1 MIPSLQAGRTL
12 LLAALLGAGCRPA
25 APPARPAPD
34 AALLTRQFEAQF
46 QRSADAWNRG
56 DLDAFVSDYA
66 ADTLPTFV
74 SRGHL
79 HRGHDWIR
87 ANYAPLFQ
95 PGARRD
101 SLRFEE
107 FQARPLTADLALIT
121 ARFILFRGDSV
132 TASGPFTL
140 LMQHQPDGWK
150 ILHDHSSSDPR

>member
-1 MIPSLQAGRTL
+1 MRDLVRALPP
-12 LLAALLGAGCRPA
+12 LLAVVCLACRPA
-25 APPARPAPD
+25 APPSRPAPD
-34 AALLTRQFEAQF
+34 AAVLTRQFETQF

-66 ADTLPTFV
+66 ADTLPTFMAG
-74 SRGHL
+74 GHL
-79 HRGHDWIR
+79 HRGHEWIR
-87 ANYAPLFQ
+87 EHYAPLFQ

-107 FQARPLTADLALIT
+107 FHVRPLTDDLALIT
-121 ARFILFRGDSV
+121 ARFILFRGDST

-140 LMQHQPDGWK
+140 LMQYQAKGWK

>member
-1 MIPSLQAGRTL
+1 MKESLVRIIFAGAVVL
-12 LLAALLGAGCRPA
+12 SACRPA
-25 APPARPAPD
+25 APPARPVPD

-66 ADTLPTFV
+66 ADTLPTFI

-79 HRGHDWIR
+79 QRGHDWIR
-87 ANYAPLFQ
+87 ANYAPLFE
-95 PGARRD
+95 PGAQRD
-101 SLRFEE
+101 SLRFEQ
-107 FQARPLTADLALIT
+107 FHVRPLTADLALIT

-140 LMQHQPDGWK
+140 LMQHQAQGWK